1 MSSKSPSLGHKLLVG
16 VKIFAFVL
24 IVGILAGILPG
35 ALFYA
40 GLWSLGYALHIFMF
54 IIIAGWLGTGAL
66 RGLLS

>member
-1 MSSKSPSLGHKLLVG
+1 MANKHSRGYMLLVG

-24 IVGILAGILPG
+24 IVGLLAGILPG
-35 ALFYA
+35 ILFYA
-40 GLWSLGYALHIFMF
+40 GLWYWGYALHTILF